1 MSIALFQ
8 EALIQGAHFQRALF
22 QRKYCRGM
30 KMANFPAFYA
40 SGISLTRCVVLAAIL
55 LAFPAVAHHSAARFD
70 TRASIEVTGVV
81 QEFAW
86 KNPHAWI
93 KLDVDDGDG
102 NLVMWE
108 FEGNGATYL
117 LRTGWRRST
126 IKPGDT
132 VTIVGNPL
140 KSGQPGGRFYGAKLP
155 DGRTAGLTDD
165 GKRAPQDYNPS
176 TAEQQL

>member
-1 MSIALFQ
+1 MTQLARSYGSRLSI
-8 EALIQGAHFQRALF
+8 GR
-22 QRKYCRGM
+22 
-30 KMANFPAFYA
+30 
-40 SGISLTRCVVLAAIL
+40 SLVLTAIL
-55 LAFPAVAHHSAARFD
+55 FAFPATAHHSAARFD
-70 TRASIEVTGVV
+70 TKASIEVTGLV

-93 KLDVDDGDG
+93 KLDVDDGNG
-102 NLVMWE
+102 NVVIWE

-140 KSGQPGGRFYGAKLP
+140 KSGEPGGRFYGAKLA
-155 DGRTAGLTDD
+155 DGSTAGLTED

>member
-1 MSIALFQ
+1 MTMTQLAHCYGSRLPIGCSLVLTSILF
-8 EALIQGAHFQRALF
+8 
-22 QRKYCRGM
+22 
-30 KMANFPAFYA
+30 
-40 SGISLTRCVVLAAIL
+40 
-55 LAFPAVAHHSAARFD
+55 AFPATAHHSAARFD
-70 TRASIEVTGVV
+70 TKASIEVTGVV

-102 NLVMWE
+102 NVVMWE

-140 KSGQPGGRFYGAKLP
+140 KSGEPGGRFYGAKLT
-155 DGRTAGLTDD
+155 DGSTAGLTED